1 MDLGDLTS
9 GMFLKRSVCCV
20 RVAAAG
26 MVGVVQILTVADI
39 PAGGRNDVGA
49 APGQEKMFLAA
60 GDTVTCVGQS
70 VALVLADT
78 FEHALAAARAVVISY
93 SAASTAPIFTI
104 AVRIQ
109 RVVLPERCAPLRR
122 VVDDMDFDKTE
133 R

>member
-1 MDLGDLTS
+1 
-9 GMFLKRSVCCV
+9 
-20 RVAAAG
+20 

-104 AVRIQ
+104 AVR
-109 RVVLPERCAPLRR
+109 VVLAERCTPLRR
-122 VVDDMDFDKTE
+122 IVDGKYFDKSE